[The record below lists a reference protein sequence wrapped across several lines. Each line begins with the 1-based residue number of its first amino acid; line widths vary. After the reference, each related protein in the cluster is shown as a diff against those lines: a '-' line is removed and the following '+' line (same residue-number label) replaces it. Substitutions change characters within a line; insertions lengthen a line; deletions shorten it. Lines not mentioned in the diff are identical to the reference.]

1 MKNPTW
7 ITNSPKAAKILLQ
20 ADDAYTL
27 AREAAKHLPLEEKVI
42 AYRKATIERSKAY
55 EKAAK

>member
-1 MKNPTW
+1 MTKATW
-7 ITNSPKAAKILLQ
+7 ITNSPKAAKVLLQ
-20 ADDAYTL
+20 ADKDYAL
-27 AREAAKHLPLEEKVI
+27 AREAAKALPLREKVI